1 MNAASALITGNEPL
15 PALAEH
21 AVREALARAGHQR
34 ANSVV
39 LFLSGE
45 FTRHAHTTV
54 LAAARAAQCTQVF
67 GGIAAGLCTET
78 GWALDRPAAAAM
90 VLCGP
95 FSLASAE
102 VPMAPVIDTLN
113 TLSALAPHP
122 AAPLLCCTSSPFPSE
137 WANSRRFGTH
147 FHGNAGHS
155 AVWQLGRLV
164 EHGCVEARVLGASID
179 LALSTGLRSIGT
191 ALPVDSVR
199 GYDLL
204 SLGGQPALESLLRLL
219 PADWRDRH
227 PLPLH
232 LINATIG
239 DAGEAAGV
247 QAAAVISTNADLS
260 VTLTVPLQPGQS
272 LCWAIR
278 QPLAAEAE
286 MRDALACLPLK
297 SGATGS
303 TRSTDSAG
311 SLLTPDFGM
320 FFSCIGRGPYF
331 YGDDDR
337 DLAAVIERFP
347 GMPLIGTYGTGQI
360 AFSGDTS
367 RQLQNSVVT
376 ALFSETPHVQ
386 PQP

>member
-15 PALAEH
+15 PLLAEH
-21 AVREALARAGHQR
+21 AVREALACAGQR
-34 ANSVV
+34 QANSVV

-45 FTRHAHTTV
+45 FTRHAHSAV

-67 GGIAAGLCTET
+67 GGIAAGLCTES
-78 GWALDRPAAAAM
+78 GWALDRPAAAAL

-95 FSLASAE
+95 YSLAAGE
-102 VPMAPVIDTLN
+102 TTMAANTVPGNAAAPT
-113 TLSALAPHP
+113 APP
-122 AAPLLCCTSSPFPSE
+122 APLLCCTSSPFPSE

-155 AVWQLGRLV
+155 AVWQLGRVV
-164 EHGCVEARVLGASID
+164 EHGCIEAQVLGANID
-179 LALSTGLRSIGT
+179 VALSTGLRSIGT
-191 ALPVDSVR
+191 TLPVDGVR

-204 SLGGQPALESLLRLL
+204 SLGGQPALDSLLRLL
-219 PADWRDRH
+219 PPEWRERH

-239 DAGEAAGV
+239 DAADAACV
-247 QAAAVISTNADLS
+247 QAAALISTNADRS
-260 VTLTVPLQPGQS
+260 ITLTVPLRPGDK

-286 MRDALACLPLK
+286 MCDALANLK
-297 SGATGS
+297 PHAGANGS
-303 TRSTDSAG
+303 ER
-311 SLLTPDFGM
+311 TPDFGM
-320 FFSCIGRGPYF
+320 YFSCIGRGPYF
-331 YGDDDR
+331 YGEEDR
-337 DLAAVIERFP
+337 DLAAVVDRFP

-360 AFSGDTS
+360 AFDGNTS

-376 ALFSETPHVQ
+376 ALFSETPHV
-386 PQP
+386 

>member
-1 MNAASALITGNEPL
+1 MKAASALITGNEPL
-15 PALAEH
+15 PTLAEH
-21 AVREALARAGHQR
+21 AVREALTRAGHRQ

-45 FTRHAHTTV
+45 FTRHAHSAV

-67 GGIAAGLCTET
+67 GGIAAGLCTES
-78 GWALDRPAAAAM
+78 GWALDRPAAAAL

-95 FSLASAE
+95 YSLASGEAATA
-102 VPMAPVIDTLN
+102 VAKASSDNAAPPL
-113 TLSALAPHP
+113 ALT
-122 AAPLLCCTSSPFPSE
+122 APLLCCTSSPFPSE
-137 WANSRRFGTH
+137 WENSRRFGTH

-164 EHGCVEARVLGASID
+164 EQGCIETRVLGAQID
-179 LALSTGLRSIGT
+179 VALSTGLRSIGT

-204 SLGGQPALESLLRLL
+204 SLGSQPARDSLLRLL
-219 PADWRDRH
+219 PPEWRERH

-239 DAGEAAGV
+239 DAAGAACV
-247 QAAAVISTNADLS
+247 QAAAVISINADHS
-260 VTLTVPLQPGQS
+260 VTLTVPLQPGDK

-286 MRDALACLPLK
+286 MRDTLTDLALQ
-297 SGATGS
+297 TGMA
-303 TRSTDSAG
+303 SARPM
-311 SLLTPDFGM
+311 PDFGM
-320 FFSCIGRGPYF
+320 VFSCIGRGPYF
-331 YGDDDR
+331 YGDEDR
-337 DLAAVIERFP
+337 DLAAVVERFP

-360 AFSGDTS
+360 AFDGNTS

-386 PQP
+386 P